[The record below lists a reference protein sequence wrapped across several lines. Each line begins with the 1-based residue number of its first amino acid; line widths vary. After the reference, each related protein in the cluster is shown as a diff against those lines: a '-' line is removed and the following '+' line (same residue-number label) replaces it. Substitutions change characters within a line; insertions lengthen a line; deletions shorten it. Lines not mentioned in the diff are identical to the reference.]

1 MRGVAVA
8 AAAAGAVAAAA
19 CGAADPAHYLGV
31 GAVGPDAAAAV
42 SRLELNASPA
52 DPGQQQVFGRFQ
64 AARPNELWTG
74 DALHGPVIGGQK
86 AFLFWNLPW
95 LSSGRPGG

>member
-1 MRGVAVA
+1 MRGVRSRRRRRGRWPRLLAVQRILRTTSGWA
-8 AAAAGAVAAAA
+8 PS
-19 CGAADPAHYLGV
+19 DRTLQRLF
-31 GAVGPDAAAAV
+31 
-42 SRLELNASPA
+42 SRLELNAPPA